1 MSSTGADENP
11 HTGVNSDEL
20 RRYFCHQCER
30 TAFIS
35 NSSTDLIC
43 PNCNGTFLEELETP
57 IPNPNPNPLPP
68 FFSHTITDFPAA
80 GFSFP
85 LLFSGAGAPTASQPF
100 NDLSALLTSPA
111 APSPFGEAFNPVAFI
126 QNYLRNMNAGGGNVQ
141 FFINDADDPA
151 RQFRFPGNANPG
163 DYFFGPGLEDLI
175 QQLAEN
181 DPNRRGTPPASNS
194 AVEKLPV
201 IEVTEEL
208 LESDS
213 SQCAVCKDTFA
224 LGEKA
229 KQMPCKH
236 IYHTD
241 CILPWLELHNSCPV
255 CRHELPTDDPD
266 YEQRARGGGGGGGG
280 AGGGGGG
287 GDDSVRTRF
296 RVSLPF
302 MPLRPVPSSSGA
314 AAGTSNIGNVHNNDN
329 NNSNSGNNNE
339 QSNTENRGNQNFESG
354 TRQEDLD

>member
-43 PNCNGTFLEELETP
+43 PNCNG
-57 IPNPNPNPLPP
+57 
-68 FFSHTITDFPAA
+68 
-80 GFSFP
+80 FSFP
-85 LLFSGAGAPTASQPF
+85 LLFSGAGAATASQPF

-181 DPNRRGTPPASNS
+181 DPNRRGTPPASKS

-280 AGGGGGG
+280 GAGGGGGG

-314 AAGTSNIGNVHNNDN
+314 TAGTSNIGN
-329 NNSNSGNNNE
+329 G
-339 QSNTENRGNQNFESG
+339 ES
-354 TRQEDLD
+354 EF

>member
-1 MSSTGADENP
+1 
-11 HTGVNSDEL
+11 
-20 RRYFCHQCER
+20 
-30 TAFIS
+30 
-35 NSSTDLIC
+35 
-43 PNCNGTFLEELETP
+43 
-57 IPNPNPNPLPP
+57 
-68 FFSHTITDFPAA
+68 
-80 GFSFP
+80 
-85 LLFSGAGAPTASQPF
+85 
-100 NDLSALLTSPA
+100 
-111 APSPFGEAFNPVAFI
+111 
-126 QNYLRNMNAGGGNVQ
+126 
-141 FFINDADDPA
+141 
-151 RQFRFPGNANPG
+151 
-163 DYFFGPGLEDLI
+163 
-175 QQLAEN
+175 
-181 DPNRRGTPPASNS
+181 
-194 AVEKLPV
+194 VEKLPV

-329 NNSNSGNNNE
+329 NNSNSGNNNNE

>member
-35 NSSTDLIC
+35 TTSTDLIC

-68 FFSHTITDFPAA
+68 FFSHTTTDFPAA

-85 LLFSGAGAPTASQPF
+85 LLFPGAGAATASQPF

-111 APSPFGEAFNPVAFI
+111 PPSPFGEAFNPVAFI

-181 DPNRRGTPPASNS
+181 DPNRRGTPPASKS

-229 KQMPCKH
+229 KQMP
-236 IYHTD
+236 Y
-241 CILPWLELHNSCPV
+241 
-255 CRHELPTDDPD
+255 DPD
-266 YEQRARGGGGGGGG
+266 YEQRARGGGGV
-280 AGGGGGG
+280 GGGGGG

-302 MPLRPVPSSSGA
+302 MPLRHVPSSSSSGA
-314 AAGTSNIGNVHNNDN
+314 AAGASNIGNVNNNDN